1 MPLPLSEIWAHNSKP
16 LENVGIKRDGAWHGG
31 GQVGDVAPVAGV
43 HRDVAR
49 MVVYMLASA
58 ST

>member
-1 MPLPLSEIWAHNSKP
+1 MAAS
-16 LENVGIKRDGAWHGG
+16 NVMVHGMG
-31 GQVGDVAPVAGV
+31 GDRSVTWRHVAGI

-49 MVVYMLASA
+49 MVVYMLAND